1 MKAIKMFEDI
11 YWVGANISSDDPF
24 EGIWPIPSGVTL
36 NSYAVIGDKIA
47 VIDLVREWV
56 EAPKYF
62 FSELKSIGIELSKI
76 DYIILNH
83 LEPDHTGILRI
94 IDQFAPNA
102 KIITTKKGAE
112 LVEHFYGI
120 KGEDRVQ
127 TITDGETL
135 DLGKGKILQFF
146 EVPNV
151 HWPETMVTYEQQSKI
166 LFSCDAFGSFGTF
179 KGSIFDDETCEEDH
193 RYFREETLRYY
204 SNIVANFSSF
214 VLKAIEKLKDLEI
227 KMIAPSHGLIWRKN
241 VGAIIERYRVYAN
254 YGKDFAEPVI
264 TIVWGSMYGNTETM
278 LRSVIKGVASEH
290 VHFHLY
296 RVPYDEPSFILSSAW
311 ESAGLIFGMPTYEYK
326 MFHPMA
332 EIIDL
337 FANKKVRFKK
347 VFRFGS
353 YGWSGGAQ
361 KEFDEKTAKLKWE
374 ILNLHEFR
382 GAPTKEDLE
391 EGFKKGAELARLVKK
406 IPKKLNEHLD

>member
-1 MKAIKMFEDI
+1 MKAIKMNDGI

-24 EGIWPIPSGVTL
+24 EGIWPIPRGVTL

-76 DYIILNH
+76 DYIVLNH
-83 LEPDHTGILRI
+83 LEPDHTGILNRL
-94 IDQFAPNA
+94 DEFAPNA
-102 KIITTKKGAE
+102 KLVTTKKGAE
-112 LVEHFYGI
+112 LVKHFYRNVD
-120 KGEDRVQ
+120 EDRVQ
-127 TITDGETL
+127 VVDDGDII
-135 DLGKGKILQFF
+135 DLGQGKELSFYSI
-146 EVPNV
+146 PHV
-151 HWPETMVTYEQQSKI
+151 HWPETMVTYEKQSKI
-166 LFSCDAFGSFGTF
+166 VFTCDAFGSFGTF
-179 KGSIFDDETCEEDH
+179 KGSIFDDETCAEDH

-204 SNIVANFSSF
+204 SNIVANFSPF
-214 VLKAIEKLKDLEI
+214 VLKAIDKLKGLEI
-227 KMIAPSHGLIWRKN
+227 KMIAPSHGLVWRKN
-241 VGAIIERYRVYAN
+241 ISAIIERYRVYAN
-254 YGKDFAEPVI
+254 YAKDFAEPII
-264 TIVWGSMYGNTETM
+264 TIVWGSMYGNTENM
-278 LRSVIKGVASEH
+278 LRSVIKGISSEN
-290 VHFHLY
+290 VHFHIY

-337 FANKKVRFKK
+337 FVNKKVRFKK

-361 KEFDEKTAKLKWE
+361 KEFDEKTAKQKWDIVE
-374 ILNLHEFR
+374 PVEFR
-382 GAPTKEDLE
+382 GAPTEADLKL
-391 EGFKKGAELARLVKK
+391 GFQKGAELARMIKN
-406 IPKKLNEHLD
+406 IPRKLNEHLD